1 MSSILTGLNLVVQ
14 SVSLR
19 GGVGS
24 SDESLCVTVGS
35 LAPLVLALKKG
46 GGAMALS
53 TDAACRSLLTQGSTI
68 KLPLSVMVLSSSSSR
83 NLVSVGTVEEI
94 ALRLESERE
103 NQSLYAPEPCLQ
115 LPSLLLSTAFVT
127 VPLVRAIGVATHYGT
142 VTLAISVFDMTQRGV
157 DCLTVFPTGRLA
169 LRLEPGFVAA
179 QRAQAR
185 ELPKGIT
192 PPTPAASRY
201 YYDEGD
207 DDDHDDDSEGGGR
220 GEGGA
225 PVDEL
230 LASLDGILSRDAHN
244 NKTSLDSLQLSAVF
258 GSRLMR
264 QSHERESFSPDEQ
277 RDSTLSLEDILAEMA
292 AQEEMRRVKQRE
304 LRDIDRDRDR
314 VGTKGG
320 NSKAVHFSAVDVK
333 TQAARRPSGSGSSA
347 ARRPAA
353 SSSQHLPT
361 QSRRGG
367 RPASASAAAAAAAG
381 AGAKHKPAA
390 WGSPV
395 RILLRKSEVPPS
407 PSSQPSAGSPSPAP
421 NPAPAPVDLTFYDR
435 LAEATPLDV
444 SMVDAA
450 TAARV
455 RERQLRLA
463 AALPVHAPPAP
474 VLIFRNSIVVPPP
487 PPKAPG
493 QGKGG
498 RGGVGKKTEGGK
510 KSGAAIPSTKRPRKK
525 PSAPLGRQDTLLNV
539 TMNGLS

>member
-1 MSSILTGLNLVVQ
+1 MVVQ

-127 VPLVRAIGVATHYGT
+127 VPLVRALGVATHYGT
-142 VTLAISVFDMTQRGV
+142 VTLAISVFDMTQRAV
-157 DCLTVFPTGRLA
+157 ECLTVFPTGRLA
-169 LRLEPGFVAA
+169 LRLEPNFAAA

-192 PPTPAASRY
+192 PMPAASRY
-201 YYDEGD
+201 CYNEDED
-207 DDDHDDDSEGGGR
+207 DDDSDGEGR
-220 GEGGA
+220 GEGGT
-225 PVDEL
+225 PVDQL
-230 LASLDGILSRDAHN
+230 LSSLDGILSRDAHNNNNNN

-258 GSRLMR
+258 GSRLTK
-264 QSHERESFSPDEQ
+264 QSHEGESDFSSDE
-277 RDSTLSLEDILAEMA
+277 RDSTLSLDDILAEMA
-292 AQEEMRRVKQRE
+292 AQEEIRREKQRE
-304 LRDIDRDRDR
+304 LRDTEKDRDRI
-314 VGTKGG
+314 GTKGA
-320 NSKAVHFSAVDVK
+320 NRKVVQFSAVDVK
-333 TQAARRPSGSGSSA
+333 TQARRASGPGNRRPA
-347 ARRPAA
+347 AA

-361 QSRRGG
+361 QGRRGG
-367 RPASASAAAAAAAG
+367 RPASASAAAAGAG
-381 AGAKHKPAA
+381 AGAGTKHKPAA

-395 RILLRKSEVPPS
+395 RLLLRKGEVPPS
-407 PSSQPSAGSPSPAP
+407 PSSQPLADSPSPAP
-421 NPAPAPVDLTFYDR
+421 APSPVDLTFYDR
-435 LAEATPLDV
+435 LAQATPLDV

-455 RERQLRLA
+455 RERQLRSA

-474 VLIFRNSIVVPPP
+474 VLVFRNSIVVPPP

-498 RGGVGKKTEGGK
+498 RGGAGKKTEGGK
-510 KSGAAIPSTKRPRKK
+510 KSGAAISSKRPKKK
-525 PSAPLGRQDTLLNV
+525 PSIPLGRQDTLLNG
-539 TMNGLS
+539 TMNVLS